1 MTQLVTSPLGLY
13 YIGGV
18 VVHSDEGPQAAVRWV
33 QLNEGHAF
41 VDTVGAIMPDS
52 SVIFR
57 SDRPEHPV
65 LYFNART
72 RKLQLENACLSG
84 RDVLGLRE
92 ASPRGHGMDFDKDG
106 WIPVIAPTNGPGFL
120 VWHCQRET
128 KLDAY
133 MAAFEAAQ
141 EV

>member
-65 LYFNART
+65 LYFNAKT
-72 RKLQLENACLSG
+72 RKLQLENASKG
-84 RDVLGLRE
+84 AISSITYFYDQDSLRWR
-92 ASPRGHGMDFDKDG
+92 AHFRIKGIVGGSVGFYG
-106 WIPVIAPTNGPGFL
+106 PT
-120 VWHCQRET
+120 E
-128 KLDAY
+128 LDAY
-133 MAAFEAAQ
+133 MAAFEALQ
-141 EV
+141 KD